1 MKLLPVQANSEITGG
16 FTLIEVLLAVVIIGI
31 LSAVALPNYFNQV
44 QRAKQSEA
52 VATLAQIQNTL
63 AAYIDEFN
71 LLPTGWKDL
80 NEIAAIMTTEG
91 PANLTTFNKIILP
104 GGNYALS
111 RTDNGENKNY
121 FEFTASS
128 TNTNGET
135 AKFNVMACID
145 LEGGASDI
153 KRGVIDSKKNDAVS
167 DTDLVCISKN

>member
-1 MKLLPVQANSEITGG
+1 MGLSTTNKELDG
-16 FTLIEVLLAVVIIGI
+16 FTLTEVMITVVIVGI

-80 NEIAAIMTTEG
+80 NEIAAIMTTKG

-111 RTDNGENKNY
+111 RTDNGGNENY

-128 TNTNGET
+128 TNTNSEA
-135 AKFNVMACID
+135 AKFNVMACIH
-145 LEGGASDI
+145 LETGASDI
-153 KRGVIDSKKNDAVS
+153 KRGVIDSKKKIAVS
-167 DTDLVCISKN
+167 DADLVCI

>member
-1 MKLLPVQANSEITGG
+1 MGLSTTNKELDG
-16 FTLIEVLLAVVIIGI
+16 FTLTELMITIVILGI

-91 PANLTTFNKIILP
+91 PANLTTFNQIILP
-104 GGNYALS
+104 GDNYTLS
-111 RTDNGENKNY
+111 RTDNGKEKNY
-121 FEFTASS
+121 FEFTATS
-128 TNTNGET
+128 TNTNSEA

-145 LEGGASDI
+145 LVGGASDI

-167 DTDLVCISKN
+167 DADLVCLKELREN